1 MSKRLFRPP
10 AHLIEQWPEVFEDMY
25 MNTMPLFY
33 LNFIRLHFK
42 DGRIWEID
50 IKTQLLTI
58 EADII
63 ADKILD
69 IFEEY
74 NDDIEDVFFDVDT
87 ERLKKDIE
95 NSSKNIF

>member
-1 MSKRLFRPP
+1 M
-10 AHLIEQWPEVFEDMY
+10 FEDMY

-33 LNFIRLHFK
+33 LNSVQLQFK

-58 EADII
+58 EADVI

-69 IFEEY
+69 MFEEY
-74 NDDIEDVFFDVDT
+74 GEEIDTVDFDIDAEK
-87 ERLKKDIE
+87 LKRDIKDQT
-95 NSSKNIF
+95 KGMLG